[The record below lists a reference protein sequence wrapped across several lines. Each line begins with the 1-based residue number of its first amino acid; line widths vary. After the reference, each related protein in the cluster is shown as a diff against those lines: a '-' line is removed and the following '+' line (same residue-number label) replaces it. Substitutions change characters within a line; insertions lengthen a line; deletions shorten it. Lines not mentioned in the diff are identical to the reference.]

1 MIVIVDYGLKDLPLN
16 LDELKSFHSDLF
28 ISNCEVTIAK
38 AEKIILPSTP
48 KIKSAVKQL
57 HILNL
62 FSILRMLQKPIL
74 GIGTSMQLMC
84 EFIKKDSATC
94 LGMFELSSS
103 MIEDSTAINQ
113 VEGDIKIKKIK
124 PSLLLNNIG
133 EDEMFYLNTQY
144 FIPKNIL
151 TTSVIFDK
159 PDISASIEKDNF
171 FAVQFD
177 PFSSGNSGK
186 TILKNFINL

>member
-144 FIPKNIL
+144 FIPNNIL
-151 TTSVIFDK
+151 TTSVIFDN

-177 PFSSGNSGK
+177 PFSSGDSGK
-186 TILKNFINL
+186 KIIENFINL